1 MAKRSLIHRI
11 KYGYSK
17 YVILGLAILAGLIY
31 LYTSLQKK
39 PVEIIRPVKTQVLK
53 PIKTESTHTFSGI
66 AKSGSAARLSFKVS
80 GTVKR
85 VYVRVGQRVKK
96 GDKIAA
102 LDDTFFKLRV
112 NEVKASLSRVKSE
125 MRNSKSQYQ
134 RIQKLYV
141 NQNSSLSD
149 LERAKTM
156 YESAKAQYRAMK
168 NRLEQAKLELSYAV
182 LRAPING
189 AISQIRIHKSENIT
203 PATPIA
209 IISSTKSIDVP
220 VYLPATLVE
229 QVHEG
234 EKVKVLFD
242 AYRKKEYEATVVE
255 VSRSS
260 SGRTT
265 TFLVKVRVLHPSKR
279 ILPGMAASVTFKTRR
294 SAHEGDF
301 VLPLHAVL
309 EDRNGYF
316 IYVVEDVKNS
326 IGYIKRKK
334 VEVGD
339 FDANGLIVYGKD
351 VKEGWRVV
359 TAGMSRMKENMKV
372 KVPQEKSKK

>member
-1 MAKRSLIHRI
+1 MAKRSLVSKITS
-11 KYGYSK
+11 GYSK
-17 YVILGLAILAGLIY
+17 YVIIGLVILAGLIY
-31 LYTSLQKK
+31 LYTNLQEK
-39 PVEIIRPVKTQVLK
+39 PVEIIRPVKTQILK
-53 PIKTESTHTFSGI
+53 PIKTESTHTFNGI

-80 GTVKR
+80 GTVKK

-96 GDKIAA
+96 GQKIAS
-102 LDDTFFKLRV
+102 LDDSFFNLRV

-125 MRNSKSQYQ
+125 MKNAKSQYQ

-168 NRLEQAKLELSYAV
+168 NRLEQAKLEKSYAL

-189 AISQIRIHKSENIT
+189 AISEIRIHKSENIT

-209 IISSTKSIDVP
+209 IISSTKSLDVP
-220 VYLPATLVE
+220 VYLPANLVE

-234 EKVKVLFD
+234 DKVKVQFD
-242 AYRKKEYEATVVE
+242 AYRKKTFDASVVE

-265 TFLVKVRVLHPSKR
+265 TFLVKVRINKPSKKL
-279 ILPGMAASVTFKTRR
+279 LPGMAATVTFKTQR

-316 IYVVEDVKNS
+316 IYIVDDVNNS

-339 FDANGLIVYGKD
+339 FDANGLIIYGKD

-372 KVPQEKSKK
+372 KVPQEKSIK